1 MPVSPLYL
9 DSLSTTP
16 LADEVRQAMEVFRL
30 SIPGNPSSANAAGLR
45 ARIALGESREPF
57 RCLIHAALE
66 EEILFT
72 SGATES
78 VNMAIKGVAWAS
90 AEAGKIHIVLSEIEH
105 PAVEESV
112 RFLETQGFTA
122 TRVAVDP
129 EGRVSP
135 DSIREALRPD
145 TCLVAIHLGN
155 YDSGTVQS
163 IREIGT
169 WCRTFSVP
177 LFCDASLSG
186 GWLPIHVQAMGIDLM
201 SMAPHRFGGPTGV
214 GVLYRR
220 RNIELEPLI
229 HGGRQEFMSRAG
241 TENMEGI
248 VGAAVSARLAFEG
261 MDSRVEKCRNLQT
274 LFLNRLSEVTTDWKL
289 NGPQPG
295 PERDPHHLSLSFLHV
310 EAEALALRL
319 DLKGI
324 QVGAGTGCRSR
335 ELKLSPVLNAMG
347 VSKEWALGT
356 LLIGLSEGL
365 GEQDIDRAVMEIA
378 SAVSKLREMS
388 AGWKAG

>member
-1 MPVSPLYL
+1 MSVSPLYL

-16 LADEVRQAMEVFRL
+16 LSDGVRQAMEEQRLVFL
-30 SIPGNPSSANAAGLR
+30 GNPSSANASGLR

-78 VNMAIKGVAWAS
+78 ANLAIKGVAWAS
-90 AEAGKIHIVLSEIEH
+90 ADSERIHIVLSEIEH

-112 RFLETQGFTA
+112 RFLESQGFTA

-135 DSIREALRPD
+135 DSIREAIRPD
-145 TCLVAIHLGN
+145 TCLVAAHLGN
-155 YDSGTVQS
+155 YDSGTVQP
-163 IREIGT
+163 IAEIGAV
-169 WCRTFSVP
+169 CRQLSVP

-186 GWLPIHVQAMGIDLM
+186 GWLPINVQAMGIDLL
-201 SMAPHRFGGPTGV
+201 SLAPHRFGGPSGV

-220 RNIELEPLI
+220 RNSVLEPLL
-229 HGGRQEFMSRAG
+229 HGGRQEFMFRAG
-241 TENMEGI
+241 TENVEGI
-248 VGAAVSARLAFEG
+248 VGAAVSARLASDGIALRLE
-261 MDSRVEKCRNLQT
+261 RCVALQR
-274 LFLNRLSEVTTDWKL
+274 LFLARLSEEVTHWRL
-289 NGPQPG
+289 NGPEPG
-295 PERDPHHLSLSFLHV
+295 PGRDPHHLSISFQHV

-319 DLKGI
+319 DLRGI

-335 ELKLSPVLNAMG
+335 ELKLSPVLAAMG
-347 VSKEWALGT
+347 VPKEWALGT
-356 LLIGLSEGL
+356 LLIGLSETL
-365 GEQDIDRAVMEIA
+365 SEQEIDRAVKEIA
-378 SAVSKLREMS
+378 AAVAKLREMS
-388 AGWKAG
+388 AGWKMM